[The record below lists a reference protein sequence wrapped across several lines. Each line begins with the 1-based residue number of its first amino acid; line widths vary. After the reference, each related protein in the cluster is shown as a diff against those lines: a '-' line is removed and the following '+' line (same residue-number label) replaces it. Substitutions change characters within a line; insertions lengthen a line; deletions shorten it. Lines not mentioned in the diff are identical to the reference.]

1 MILVSLVLIA
11 AAGAATAVAAVVRS
25 PLRPGRYVVRR
36 SPQGHAPLLT
46 ARLIPSHRALP
57 GRPPAAGTASRV
69 YDITDLP
76 VAHQGAPGRQ
86 EKGHQP

>member
-36 SPQGHAPLLT
+36 VPQSNAPLLT